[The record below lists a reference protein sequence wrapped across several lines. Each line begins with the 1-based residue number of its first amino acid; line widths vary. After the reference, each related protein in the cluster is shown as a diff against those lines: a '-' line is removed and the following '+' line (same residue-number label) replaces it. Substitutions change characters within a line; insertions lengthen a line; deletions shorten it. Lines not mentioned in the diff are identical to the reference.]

1 MIQGFVESAVRD
13 YEARLIQR
21 QKEAAEAAQREEERQ
36 RLLAEEE
43 ARRKKEE
50 EERKAKVV
58 EEEERMKREKEESE
72 ARERI
77 CALEKVKEIA
87 EQDPAFLEASG
98 LQVSAT
104 RTTYPAVDGG
114 KCERCMNRNLVC
126 LGLAGKTCKECARL
140 HCTCSNN
147 ATRMRPHFFFLIFLL
162 NVLLACKVSDE
173 PDTADVE
180 GPKPGER
187 PKPRRTRQSPTRS
200 TTSSSAAKRKVKF
213 DDDDDAPDSNVTTR
227 VSKRAKVSHDEGSL
241 LSRAEAAE
249 VVAMVTMELQGIQ
262 DALDRTQEALAHFT
276 SRANGKRRVAIK
288 GSS

>member
-1 MIQGFVESAVRD
+1 MIRRLRKVDHDRATAYVARIDMIQGFVESAVRD

-21 QKEAAEAAQREEERQ
+21 QKEAVEAAQREEERQ

-77 CALEKVKEIA
+77 RALEKVKEIA

-140 HCTCSNN
+140 HCACSNN
-147 ATRMRPHFFFLIFLL
+147 ATRMRPHFFILYFY
-162 NVLLACKVSDE
+162 
-173 PDTADVE
+173 
-180 GPKPGER
+180 
-187 PKPRRTRQSPTRS
+187 S
-200 TTSSSAAKRKVKF
+200 TSF
-213 DDDDDAPDSNVTTR
+213 
-227 VSKRAKVSHDEGSL
+227 
-241 LSRAEAAE
+241 
-249 VVAMVTMELQGIQ
+249 
-262 DALDRTQEALAHFT
+262 
-276 SRANGKRRVAIK
+276 
-288 GSS
+288 